1 VSDERPEAFMMIGLH
16 KLAAQNG
23 DGLVPE
29 LYALLTRRADMLESG
44 NVAEFPLHSA
54 RRPAR
59 VAAFEG
65 AAVHP
70 EDKGALEA
78 RNDPALE
85 ARNDN
90 VVAFPVPHVA
100 RRELL

>member
-1 VSDERPEAFMMIGLH
+1 MNDERPEAFMMIGLH

-29 LYALLTRRADMLESG
+29 LYALLTRRADMLQSA
-44 NVAEFPLHSA
+44 NVTEFPLLNA
-54 RRPAR
+54 RPPAR

-65 AAVHP
+65 AS
-70 EDKGALEA
+70 
-78 RNDPALE
+78 ALE

-90 VVAFPVPHVA
+90 IVAFPMP
-100 RRELL
+100 RRVRRDSF